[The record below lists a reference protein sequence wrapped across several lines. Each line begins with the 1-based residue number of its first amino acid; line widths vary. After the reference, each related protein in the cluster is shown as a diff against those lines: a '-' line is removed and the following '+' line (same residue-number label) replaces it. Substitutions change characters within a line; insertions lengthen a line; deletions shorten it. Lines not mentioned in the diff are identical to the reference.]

1 MYQAVELNVN
11 GKILR
16 GCVRVPERGN
26 GRYPAVCFYH
36 GFTVEKVG
44 LMRLHELFARRCEM
58 AGIACIRF
66 DFYGCGES
74 EGEYEEMRFLDE
86 VEQAKAIYQW
96 AAQQA
101 FVDPKK
107 IFMAGHSLGGAVAGI
122 AAVEKQPKGLL
133 LWSAGNTA
141 YFDISRRAGAIPG
154 EYQTYYDVGG
164 LKLAG
169 EFIEE
174 LRKTDV
180 VNESKGY
187 RGRVLLVHGERDE
200 KIPIASAGSYMDM
213 YGGNACLR
221 VIEGADHQ
229 FSSIEWKEKVYQY
242 SIDFLKN
249 QIKNA

>member
-74 EGEYEEMRFLDE
+74 EGEFEEMRFLDE

-107 IFMAGHSLGGAVAGI
+107 F
-122 AAVEKQPKGLL
+122 
-133 LWSAGNTA
+133 LWPDTVWEGQWLELRRWRN
-141 YFDISRRAGAIPG
+141 SRRDCFCGPQEIRHI
-154 EYQTYYDVGG
+154 
-164 LKLAG
+164 LILAG
-169 EFIEE
+169 EP
-174 LRKTDV
+174 
-180 VNESKGY
+180 
-187 RGRVLLVHGERDE
+187 ERF
-200 KIPIASAGSYMDM
+200 PAS
-213 YGGNACLR
+213 
-221 VIEGADHQ
+221 
-229 FSSIEWKEKVYQY
+229 
-242 SIDFLKN
+242 
-249 QIKNA
+249 IKRIMMWED